1 MTEGAAHLDPA
12 HVAFIE
18 SGGTIYVASRDDK
31 LRTTVA
37 YGLGCHVSPQRDR
50 ITVFLAASWCQA
62 LLASVAE
69 TRALAVCFA
78 EPRSHKTLQL
88 KGSDAVARPL
98 TPEEM
103 ATLPGCLARL
113 IAKLGEVGV
122 PEELVRTVT
131 SCDPTDLVAVTFSPA
146 AAFSQTPGPQAGSR
160 LNI

>member
-1 MTEGAAHLDPA
+1 MTDGAARLDQT

-18 SGGTIYVASRDDK
+18 SGGTIYVASRDGK
-31 LRTTVA
+31 LRATVA

-50 ITVFLAASWCQA
+50 ITVFLAASWCEA

-78 EPRSHKTLQL
+78 EPGSHKTLQI

-98 TPEEM
+98 TPDER
-103 ATLPGCLARL
+103 ATLPACIARL

-131 SCDPTDLVAVTFSPA
+131 SCDPAELRALTFSPA

-160 LNI
+160 LNL